1 MILVLFENEE
11 TYEETYSEI
20 VNHDI
25 IDISEDEIIDFE
37 DAYYAVNGR
46 DMLDFVIYIIQ
57 SDIITQDV
65 FSNSVNVK
73 CRLLYEIYGRRYE
86 HTRRFKLQKDSFEL
100 YKKNCFDNYFK
111 SSFMGVLCD
120 RISQEIKLFN
130 QDFLDGRYGTYSKDF
145 DYPKME
151 VLA

>member
-1 MILVLFENEE
+1 MILALLENEE
-11 TYEETYSEI
+11 SLGEI

-25 IDISEDEIIDFE
+25 IDISEEEIIDFE
-37 DAYYAVNGR
+37 DAYYAVNGI
-46 DMLDFVIYIIQ
+46 DLLDFVIDIIQ
-57 SDIITQDV
+57 SDIITQNV
-65 FSNSVNVK
+65 FSNPVNVK
-73 CRLLYEIYGRRYE
+73 CVLLYEIYGRRYSLSK
-86 HTRRFKLQKDSFEL
+86 RFKLQKDSFEF
-100 YKKNCFDNYFK
+100 YKKNCFDTYFK

-130 QDFLDGRYGTYSKDF
+130 QDFLDGRYGTYTKDF